1 MNKILPILLALAI
14 SQPAW
19 AHDHHQMEMEQAQMP
34 LSGDSVY
41 NLADSW
47 TDQNG
52 RTIKLQALQGQ
63 PVILAMAYTH
73 CAEMCPLTVEQMRK
87 IEAQIA
93 QQHLG
98 PAHLVLVTFDSQRD
112 TPARLKDYAAEHGL
126 DSGQWTLLNGN
137 ADAVRQLAA
146 MLGISY
152 RQEPN
157 GDFAHS
163 YALTLLDRNGVI
175 ALQQTGLQPDHQ
187 DFTAKIAALKP

>member
-63 PVILAMAYTH
+63 PVILAMA
-73 CAEMCPLTVEQMRK
+73 
-87 IEAQIA
+87 
-93 QQHLG
+93 
-98 PAHLVLVTFDSQRD
+98 
-112 TPARLKDYAAEHGL
+112 
-126 DSGQWTLLNGN
+126 
-137 ADAVRQLAA
+137 
-146 MLGISY
+146 
-152 RQEPN
+152 
-157 GDFAHS
+157 
-163 YALTLLDRNGVI
+163 
-175 ALQQTGLQPDHQ
+175 
-187 DFTAKIAALKP
+187 